1 MREIEKQAKCQ
12 PEHPI
17 CGKKKKFNYK
27 KEEEKCGAN
36 GLWDS
41 FVLSIN

>member
-17 CGKKKKFNYK
+17 CGKKKFNYK